1 MTKIKNN
8 NKGYLFTALLFFSS
22 QIIFAQT
29 TISTTS
35 VITMDLQEEE
45 SVMGMIF
52 SRASPSL
59 AAEVSGRV
67 IEVLADIGDEVKKGQ
82 VLAKIDPEK
91 YRLQLAQ
98 SKAEMAR
105 LSALLINQ
113 ELDLKRAE
121 ELFKDNLVSAEMMDR
136 SRAEYSALKEQI
148 NAAEAQLS
156 NSKRLLQETEIKAP
170 ITSKVSAKN
179 IDVGDFVQTGVI
191 VFELVDTNNL
201 RVALSFPEY
210 QNLKLKKGLTVFLR
224 TPTSKDQMVETTI
237 KDIKPDINSNSRSIT
252 TIVDFENPGFWVP
265 GASTQATIILST
277 IQNALVL
284 PQLAVVRRS
293 IGNVAYLID
302 KDTVVERPIDTGL
315 EKNGFIH
322 IKSGLMKGDI
332 VALDGAGFLTNGS
345 EISINN
351 D

>member
-1 MTKIKNN
+1 MGQKFKLI
-8 NKGYLFTALLFFSS
+8 FFFIVVFSS
-22 QIIFAQT
+22 SQSLLAQI
-29 TISTTS
+29 TISTTAVS
-35 VITMDLQEEE
+35 SIDLTEEE
-45 SVMGMIF
+45 SVMGMIY

-67 IEVLADIGDEVKKGQ
+67 IEILADIGDEVDKGQ

-91 YRLQLAQ
+91 YTLQFAQ

-121 ELFKDNLVSAEMMDR
+121 QLFKDSLVSEEMIDR
-136 SRAEYSALKEQI
+136 TRAEYNALKEQI
-148 NAAEAQLS
+148 NAAEAQLN
-156 NSKRLLQETEIKAP
+156 NSKRLIEETEIKAP
-170 ITSKVSAKN
+170 IKSKVSAKN

-191 VFELVDTNNL
+191 VFELIDTENL

-210 QNLKLKKGLTVFLR
+210 QNLKLKKGLSVYLT
-224 TPTSKDQMVETTI
+224 TPTSIDQLIETTI
-237 KDIKPDINSNSRSIT
+237 KDIKPDINANSRSIT
-252 TIVDFENPGFWVP
+252 AIVDFENPGSWVP

-277 IQNALVL
+277 VKNALVL
-284 PQLAVVRRS
+284 PQLSVVRRS
-293 IGNVAYLID
+293 NGNVVYLLNEN
-302 KDTVVERPIDTGL
+302 TVLERSVNTGL
-315 EKNGFIH
+315 EKNGLIQ
-322 IKSGLMKGDI
+322 ITSGLRKGDI

-345 EISINN
+345 VININN

>member
-1 MTKIKNN
+1 MGQKFKLI
-8 NKGYLFTALLFFSS
+8 FFFIVVFSS
-22 QIIFAQT
+22 SQSLLAEI
-29 TISTTS
+29 TISTTAVS
-35 VITMDLQEEE
+35 SIDLTEEE
-45 SVMGMIF
+45 SVMGMIY

-67 IEVLADIGDEVKKGQ
+67 IEILADIGDEVDKGQ

-91 YRLQLAQ
+91 YTLQFAQ

-121 ELFKDNLVSAEMMDR
+121 QLFKDSLVSEEMIDR
-136 SRAEYSALKEQI
+136 TRAEYNALKEQI
-148 NAAEAQLS
+148 NAAEAQLN
-156 NSKRLLQETEIKAP
+156 NSKRLIEETEIKAP
-170 ITSKVSAKN
+170 IKSKVSAKN

-191 VFELVDTNNL
+191 VFELVDTENL

-210 QNLKLKKGLTVFLR
+210 QNLKLKKGLSVYLT
-224 TPTSKDQMVETTI
+224 TPTSIDQLIETTI
-237 KDIKPDINSNSRSIT
+237 KDIKPDINANSRSIT
-252 TIVDFENPGFWVP
+252 AIVDFENPGSWVP

-277 IQNALVL
+277 VKNALVL
-284 PQLAVVRRS
+284 PQLSVVRRS
-293 IGNVAYLID
+293 NGNVVYLLNEN
-302 KDTVVERPIDTGL
+302 TVLERSVNTGL
-315 EKNGFIH
+315 EKNGLIQ
-322 IKSGLMKGDI
+322 ITSGLRKGDI

-345 EISINN
+345 VININN

>member
-1 MTKIKNN
+1 MGQKFKLI
-8 NKGYLFTALLFFSS
+8 FFFIVVFSS
-22 QIIFAQT
+22 SQSLLAQI
-29 TISTTS
+29 TISTTAVS
-35 VITMDLQEEE
+35 SIDLTEEE
-45 SVMGMIF
+45 SVMGMIY

-67 IEVLADIGDEVKKGQ
+67 IEILADIGDEVDKGQ

-91 YRLQLAQ
+91 YTLQFAQ

-121 ELFKDNLVSAEMMDR
+121 QLFKDSLVSEEMIDR
-136 SRAEYSALKEQI
+136 TRAEYNALKEQI
-148 NAAEAQLS
+148 NAAEAQLN
-156 NSKRLLQETEIKAP
+156 NSKRLIEETEIKAP
-170 ITSKVSAKN
+170 IKSKVSAKN

-191 VFELVDTNNL
+191 VFELIDTENL

-210 QNLKLKKGLTVFLR
+210 LNLKLKKGLSVYLT
-224 TPTSKDQMVETTI
+224 TPTSIDQLIETTI
-237 KDIKPDINSNSRSIT
+237 KDIKPDINANSRSIT
-252 TIVDFENPGFWVP
+252 AIVDFENPGSWVP

-277 IQNALVL
+277 VKNALVL
-284 PQLAVVRRS
+284 PQLSVVRRS
-293 IGNVAYLID
+293 NGNVVYLLNEN
-302 KDTVVERPIDTGL
+302 TVLERSVNTGL
-315 EKNGFIH
+315 EKNGLIQ
-322 IKSGLMKGDI
+322 ITSGLRKGDI

-345 EISINN
+345 VININN

>member
-1 MTKIKNN
+1 MGQKFKLI
-8 NKGYLFTALLFFSS
+8 FFFIVVFSS
-22 QIIFAQT
+22 SQSLLAEI
-29 TISTTS
+29 TISTTAVS
-35 VITMDLQEEE
+35 SIDLTEEE
-45 SVMGMIF
+45 SVMGMIY

-67 IEVLADIGDEVKKGQ
+67 IEILADIGDEVDKGQ

-91 YRLQLAQ
+91 YTLQFAQ

-121 ELFKDNLVSAEMMDR
+121 QLFKDSLVSEEMIDR
-136 SRAEYSALKEQI
+136 TRAEYNALKEQI
-148 NAAEAQLS
+148 NAAEAQLN
-156 NSKRLLQETEIKAP
+156 NSKRLIEETEIKAP
-170 ITSKVSAKN
+170 IKSKVSAKN

-191 VFELVDTNNL
+191 VFELIDTENL

-210 QNLKLKKGLTVFLR
+210 LNLKLKKGLSVYLT
-224 TPTSKDQMVETTI
+224 TPTSIDQLIETTI
-237 KDIKPDINSNSRSIT
+237 KDIKPDINANSRSIT
-252 TIVDFENPGFWVP
+252 AIVDFENPGSWVP

-277 IQNALVL
+277 VKNALVL
-284 PQLAVVRRS
+284 PQLSVVRRS
-293 IGNVAYLID
+293 NGNVVYLLNEN
-302 KDTVVERPIDTGL
+302 TVLERSVNTGL
-315 EKNGFIH
+315 EKNGLIQ
-322 IKSGLMKGDI
+322 ITSGLRKGDI

-345 EISINN
+345 VININN